1 MRAAPAVDY
10 PVAVAGLW
18 FDALAVLLAWSAVAP
33 LGLILGH
40 ALGRSEPVWIGLL
53 LATLAAG
60 LWSWRR
66 RARVRADTGLRWDG
80 QAWSLRALTP
90 AAATGPAASGGSC
103 AVMIDLGDWLL
114 LRWSGAGGQ
123 RWLPLTRTDAP
134 PSWHALRVALR
145 WPPLASDPAMG
156 TDVAA

>member
-18 FDALAVLLAWSAVAP
+18 FDAAAAVLAWSAITP

-66 RARVRADTGLRWDG
+66 RARARPVTGLRWDG
-80 QAWSLRALTP
+80 QVWSMHDLSP
-90 AAATGPAASGGSC
+90 AAATGPFVSGGSC

-114 LRWSGAGGQ
+114 LHWSGAGAP
-123 RWLPLTRTDAP
+123 RWLPLARADAP
-134 PSWHALRVALR
+134 TSWHALRVALR
-145 WPPLASDPAMG
+145 WPPRASDPAMG